1 MKHYISTSLATALL
15 ALTIAICLLD
25 SCRSFTLT
33 AVPAGKAPTFSTTTT
48 ARHAPMTTSRTGI
61 VLQAED
67 AAEGESKAEQ
77 AEAAAEGEEEA
88 PPTEE
93 APPAEEAPKE
103 DPEVKA
109 IKEEI
114 AELEKTL
121 KEKKSQIQYLQ
132 DSAERYSKAGYARKV
147 AEMENMRR
155 TRSVSTSEGTAKY
168 QYCSTW
174 QRHLFI
180 YGSCC
185 RCLCFR
191 SLYCVAL
198 FCSPFLTVFC
208 SHLTFH
214 EMSNR
219 RILMMHFFFYYIQ
232 STIPGNG
239 LILNYIRFH

>member
-1 MKHYISTSLATALL
+1 
-15 ALTIAICLLD
+15 
-25 SCRSFTLT
+25 
-33 AVPAGKAPTFSTTTT
+33 
-48 ARHAPMTTSRTGI
+48 MTTSRTGI

-198 FCSPFLTVFC
+198 FFSRFLTVFC
-208 SHLTFH
+208 SHLMFY

-219 RILMMHFFFYYIQ
+219 RIVIMHFLFYYIQ

>member
-1 MKHYISTSLATALL
+1 
-15 ALTIAICLLD
+15 
-25 SCRSFTLT
+25 
-33 AVPAGKAPTFSTTTT
+33 
-48 ARHAPMTTSRTGI
+48 MTTSRTGI

-67 AAEGESKAEQ
+67 AAEGEPKAEQ
-77 AEAAAEGEEEA
+77 AEAAAKGEEEA

-93 APPAEEAPKE
+93 APPAEEAPPKE